1 MQNRPLPERG
11 PAGPD
16 TPSGWAPTR
25 ASYRPLG
32 APAGVVK
39 VLLAVYLLVT
49 LAALASD
56 WLQLNLPLVS
66 QSLGLVLGL
75 LCFELVRQATRRQ
88 QARAVRLAVAPS
100 PPANHSQPG

>member
-1 MQNRPLPERG
+1 M
-11 PAGPD
+11 
-16 TPSGWAPTR
+16 
-25 ASYRPLG
+25 
-32 APAGVVK
+32 
-39 VLLAVYLLVT
+39 LLAVYLLAT

-100 PPANHSQPG
+100 PPASHSQPG